1 MKDSNLENF
10 DILDSIDLSATYSEN
25 QEKSSTDENYLIK
38 QNIELNTNNVETLD
52 ISSITLSDRILEE
65 ELTKEIEAVESEKVE
80 QKIENTNTNIVEKK
94 HNSLVSW
101 FVFLS
106 KYVLTSGL
114 IFWVLLVSTNYS
126 AYINVAKSYIFKS
139 EMESRENKL
148 ISSVEAA
155 NIKEK
160 YAEEKIKELNKQEEN
175 DDSVNS
181 IRKMKKA
188 QDKEN
193 IDLNINIT
201 PYENR
206 IVVPKIWKNIPLLD
220 LKNRKV
226 EWQKELHGI
235 FMKELENGVIRY
247 PGSAKPGKTW
257 NTFIFWHSSNFP
269 WAKWAYN
276 DVFALLDNV
285 TYDDEI
291 IVYYWQEKYTYKITQ
306 KKVIKPGD
314 VSVLDKKS
322 DKKEITLMT
331 CWPVW
336 TTLNRLIV
344 TWELVKK

>member
-10 DILDSIDLSATYSEN
+10 DILDSIDLSATYSDN
-25 QEKSSTDENYLIK
+25 QEKSSTGENYLTK
-38 QNIELNTNNVETLD
+38 QNIELNTSNVQTLD
-52 ISSITLSDRILEE
+52 INNISLSEKKLED
-65 ELTKEIEAVESEKVE
+65 ELFEEIETVESEKTE
-80 QKIENTNTNIVEKK
+80 QVIENSIINNTWKK

-101 FVFLS
+101 MVFLS

-126 AYINVAKSYIFKS
+126 AYINIAKSYVFKS
-139 EMESRENKL
+139 EMESKENKL

-155 NIKEK
+155 SIKEK
-160 YAEEKIKELNKQEEN
+160 YAEEKIKEIQKEEKEE
-175 DDSVNS
+175 VNHS
-181 IRKMKKA
+181 IKKMKKT
-188 QDKEN
+188 QDKEKIDIN
-193 IDLNINIT
+193 IDIT

-206 IVVPKIWKNIPLLD
+206 IIVPKIWKNIPLVD

-226 EWQKELHGI
+226 EWQKELHWI
-235 FMKELENGVIRY
+235 FMKELEKWVIRY
-247 PGSAKPGKTW
+247 PGSAKPGKEW

-285 TYDDEI
+285 TYNDEI
-291 IVYYWQEKYTYKITQ
+291 IVFYWQEKYTYKITQ
-306 KKVIKPGD
+306 KRVIKPGD

-331 CWPVW
+331 CWPIW